1 MPGREDEGGSRSQPG
16 SGRIPSSRRLSEL
29 TGEALPDIAALARQL
44 RRRARGSERQEGPS
58 IFGRLFVPRRG
69 PDTAVI
75 STSAPAAAAPIS
87 IFSSP
92 SRAAARERPPS
103 AAGEE
108 ESVAIASSPLSTRQ
122 NLAVGVGVEDLDLEL
137 DSSEEEDGD
146 SEEEMQI
153 FDFWGRSVASGDEA
167 GRGARGAEEG
177 EEEEEEESS
186 SSESDVGDEEEED
199 EEEEIV
205 LFGHR

>member
-16 SGRIPSSRRLSEL
+16 TGRIPSSRRLSEL
-29 TGEALPDIAALARQL
+29 AGEALPDIATLARQL
-44 RRRARGSERQEGPS
+44 RRRARGSERPESPS
-58 IFGRLFVPRRG
+58 IFGRLFVPRSG
-69 PDTAVI
+69 ADAVVM
-75 STSAPAAAAPIS
+75 STSAPAAAPSIS
-87 IFSSP
+87 IFSSS
-92 SRAAARERPPS
+92 SRAAARERLSSS
-103 AAGEE
+103 AAEE
-108 ESVAIASSPLSTRQ
+108 EGVAVASSPPSIRQ
-122 NLAVGVGVEDLDLEL
+122 NLVVGVGVEDLDLDL

-167 GRGARGAEEG
+167 GRVVREDADK

-186 SSESDVGDEEEED
+186 SSESDAGEDEEED